1 MNRPGISFLIILIWM
16 QTFILLFY
24 CSRLFS
30 LKFSIKHKFAC
41 FLICDTMICIV
52 IFLMCKYVCDSHM
65 AFSFFYTLILQV
77 TLCLFLFS
85 GNAYS
90 KVLYILFT
98 NILYNMILLLSIAVA
113 SLLFPYINNYISLYQ
128 LKILANI
135 VFEFIA
141 FFILWPLM
149 RFAVKSPIYIY
160 LSSFSWY
167 AAYLV
172 FFLLYF
178 GIVYVADLSSTL
190 NAITPF
196 TLLFELGLLVI
207 CIFTYITFTLLCQSY
222 QEKIQHVLA
231 QKQYEIQKKHLQET
245 VQINDDVRKLR
256 HELKNTVFYMNYL
269 INKKDYEELLQYFR
283 TFYDKEYHTLI
294 ETSSSDSIIEATLH
308 QKINLAK
315 ESGITVESHFSP
327 YSAASISEWDLCI
340 LLSNL
345 LDYAIEA
352 CCDLPNS
359 QIQIQIKPVKQ
370 YLSIAIANTVSYNI
384 LQKNPKLSSTK
395 KQKKIHGIG
404 TKVVHEIILKYNGS
418 IHFESSST
426 LFTVQLMLD
435 TNPSGRTL

>member
-1 MNRPGISFLIILIWM
+1 MSEL
-16 QTFILLFY
+16 
-24 CSRLFS
+24 
-30 LKFSIKHKFAC
+30 
-41 FLICDTMICIV
+41 
-52 IFLMCKYVCDSHM
+52 
-65 AFSFFYTLILQV
+65 
-77 TLCLFLFS
+77 S
-85 GNAYS
+85 G
-90 KVLYILFT
+90 
-98 NILYNMILLLSIAVA
+98 
-113 SLLFPYINNYISLYQ
+113 
-128 LKILANI
+128 
-135 VFEFIA
+135 
-141 FFILWPLM
+141 
-149 RFAVKSPIYIY
+149 
-160 LSSFSWY
+160 
-167 AAYLV
+167 
-172 FFLLYF
+172 
-178 GIVYVADLSSTL
+178 
-190 NAITPF
+190 
-196 TLLFELGLLVI
+196 
-207 CIFTYITFTLLCQSY
+207 
-222 QEKIQHVLA
+222 IQHVLA

-345 LDYAIEA
+345 LDNAIEA